1 MSVVR
6 PLDHS
11 GSVCQYR
18 AVPLKPVERRSAS
31 AAVFEQLATEVLY
44 GDLEPGQTLP
54 AERSLTGVL
63 EVNRQAIREALQRLA
78 QAGLV
83 EITHGGPTKVL
94 DYRKSGGLDL
104 LPRLLVN
111 GEGFD
116 PHVVRSVMEMRASI
130 GPDVARLAA
139 ERAPS
144 AVIDAVESVIGAMEA
159 ENDVAAL
166 ARLDVE
172 LWDLLVDGSSNIA
185 YRLSF
190 NGLRAVYEPILELV
204 LPVLQDELRD
214 MSSRERIAEALR
226 RRDGELAA
234 DSARGLLARG
244 TTAMLAAIEAME
256 NEEG

>member
-1 MSVVR
+1 M
-6 PLDHS
+6 
-11 GSVCQYR
+11 
-18 AVPLKPVERRSAS
+18 PLKPVERRSAS

-94 DYRKSGGLDL
+94 DYRRSGGLDL
-104 LPRLLVN
+104 LPRLLAN

-116 PHVVRSVMEMRASI
+116 PDVVRSVMEMRATI

-139 ERAPS
+139 ERAS
-144 AVIDAVESVIGAMEA
+144 RAIVDAVASVVSDMGAE
-159 ENDVAAL
+159 EDVANL

-172 LWDLLVDGSSNIA
+172 LWDLLVDGSGNIA

-204 LPVLQDELRD
+204 FPVLQDELRD
-214 MSSRERIAEALR
+214 LPSRERIAHALR
-226 RRDGELAA
+226 EGDGELAA
-234 DSARGLLARG
+234 DAARELLAKG
-244 TTAMLAAIEAME
+244 TTAMLAAVGAME
-256 NEEG
+256 KEEG